1 MCYTDGVSCR
11 MMIIVS
17 RLNLGYLSA
26 VHIAVSTS
34 RIGDMGTS
42 PRSSSPWV
50 DIRSSTR
57 CGEARKDNMLDSTTP
72 ELLAIYAAAAT
83 VAGFIDTLAG
93 GGGLITV
100 PALLLGG
107 MPPLQ
112 VLGTNKLQGVV

>member
-1 MCYTDGVSCR
+1 
-11 MMIIVS
+11 
-17 RLNLGYLSA
+17 
-26 VHIAVSTS
+26 
-34 RIGDMGTS
+34 
-42 PRSSSPWV
+42 
-50 DIRSSTR
+50 
-57 CGEARKDNMLDSTTP
+57 MLDSTTP

-112 VLGTNKLQGVV
+112 VLGTNKLQGVVGTLVASVSLVAKSKFGPGIS